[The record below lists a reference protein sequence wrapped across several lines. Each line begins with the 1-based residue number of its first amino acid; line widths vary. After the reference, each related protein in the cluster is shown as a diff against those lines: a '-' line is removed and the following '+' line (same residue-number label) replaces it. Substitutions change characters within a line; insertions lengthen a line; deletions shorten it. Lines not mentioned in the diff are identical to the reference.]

1 MSVLVPSKT
10 VLGTRATLYVPRTV
24 LDGTRTDIFARVTR
38 ETGWFYSK
46 CVQPNAYQYYRYIP
60 KRDVGHPG
68 KGQIIQNNLKHNLGR
83 FSCTFQSASFEIPK
97 IPLVSLGHAD
107 LTLFK
112 LTVKERW
119 PNYQKCHFTSNC
131 EWQFPRVGPS
141 FHPSF

>member
-1 MSVLVPSKT
+1 MASPPSS
-10 VLGTRATLYVPRTV
+10 LRSEPFLILNWDHGTRRTKNECTTC
-24 LDGTRTDIFARVTR
+24 LNPSQIKD
-38 ETGWFYSK
+38 K
-46 CVQPNAYQYYRYIP
+46 CVQPNAYQYCRYIP